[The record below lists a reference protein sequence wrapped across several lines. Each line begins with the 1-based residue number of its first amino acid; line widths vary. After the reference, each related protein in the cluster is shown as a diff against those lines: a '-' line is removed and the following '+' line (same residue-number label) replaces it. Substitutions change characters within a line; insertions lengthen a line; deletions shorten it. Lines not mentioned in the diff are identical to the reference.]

1 MREVLNNKFLM
12 MAAVTNQLKKNSSS
26 SLNYD
31 SWEIIQDVARSV
43 SEFVASS
50 NLDRRVIAAGAEPRI
65 NLWDIFSP
73 NVDGWKDHMQLA
85 MGVYAEMIID
95 MLNPSDVLIAEADA
109 YFNVS
114 ALLADKGA
122 NITFVNNEALYY
134 YESFLRDA
142 PSHTPSY
149 PYSTVDAS
157 DILDENFTGTYDMVI
172 VPTYFIVND
181 DELLNGYIDRLNPG
195 GVLYVAYANESGRLY
210 TDDFYVEPIV
220 DIFETILERD
230 DITTY
235 HMPNGIGYQICIK
248 K

>member
-26 SLNYD
+26 SLDYD
-31 SWEIIQDVARSV
+31 PWEVIQDVARSV

-50 NLDRRVIAAGAEPRI
+50 NIDRRVIATGAEPRI

-73 NVDGWKDHMQLA
+73 NVDGWKDHMELA
-85 MGVYAEMIID
+85 MGIYAEMVID
-95 MLNPSDVLIAEADA
+95 MLNPSEVLICEADA
-109 YFNVS
+109 YFKVS
-114 ALLADKGA
+114 ALLADRGA
-122 NITFVNNEALYY
+122 NITFINNEALYY
-134 YESFLRDA
+134 YESFVRDA
-142 PSHTPSY
+142 SSHTPTY
-149 PYSTVDAS
+149 PYSTVDSS
-157 DILDENFTGTYDMVI
+157 DILDQSFSGTYDMVI

-181 DELLNGYIDRLNPG
+181 DELLNAYIDRLNPG

-220 DIFETILERD
+220 EIFETILGRN